1 MINLENFSVA
11 ARGEA
16 AETSL
21 TSGSPIF
28 GYTATLM
35 PIPASPSFLC
45 VRFAYII
52 PSPDYCVPP
61 SKTLEQERKKFSFA
75 GDYYGYPHVYPQV
88 VDKWAQD
95 VRIPFLQVD

>member
-1 MINLENFSVA
+1 MPPPARVPPESLTLSMITLENLSLA

-21 TSGSPIF
+21 TSGSPLF

-52 PSPDYCVPP
+52 PSPDYCVTPF
-61 SKTLEQERKKFSFA
+61 KTLEQ
-75 GDYYGYPHVYPQV
+75 
-88 VDKWAQD
+88 
-95 VRIPFLQVD
+95 

>member
-1 MINLENFSVA
+1 MINLENFSLA

-21 TSGSPIF
+21 TSGSPLF
-28 GYTATLM
+28 GYTAILM

-61 SKTLEQERKKFSFA
+61 TKTLEQEEKKSAFA
-75 GDYYGYPHVYPQV
+75 GDYRGYPQVYPQV
-88 VDKWAQD
+88 VDNWIQA
-95 VRIPFLQVD
+95 VRICFLQVD

>member
-1 MINLENFSVA
+1 MMNLENFSLA

-21 TSGSPIF
+21 TSGSPLF
-28 GYTATLM
+28 GYTAILM

-52 PSPDYCVPP
+52 PSRDYCVPP
-61 SKTLEQERKKFSFA
+61 SKTLEQEEEKAFFA
-75 GDYYGYPHVYPQV
+75 GNYRSYPHVYPQV
-88 VDKWAQD
+88 VDKQ
-95 VRIPFLQVD
+95 IQVPLISFSQMD